1 MIFGLKKKYDD
12 NNKTHLGDT
21 IDVHLN
27 WIFEDEEFK
36 PEYIVDHDFI
46 IKSFKEKCNMR
57 LIESENFKT
66 VYDDNKNYIR
76 DVVNNET
83 TGNKLGNMNFAKKG
97 YSFYTDES
105 DLNKTYKDI
114 AFLYRYYVFKKDE
127 GNLKEVKDKYF
138 GKKSTIYTRK

>member
-1 MIFGLKKKYDD
+1 MSFKINLTWNEFIYCLSKGLCPINNWPDYD
-12 NNKTHLGDT
+12 
-21 IDVHLN
+21 
-27 WIFEDEEFK
+27 FM
-36 PEYIVDHDFI
+36 

-66 VYDDNKNYIR
+66 VYNDSINYIE

-83 TGNKLGNMNFAKKG
+83 KGNKLGNISFSEKVYK
-97 YSFYTDES
+97 FYTDET
-105 DLNKTYKDI
+105 DENKIYKDI
-114 AFLYRYYVFKKDE
+114 SFLYRYYVFKKDE